1 MIIIPFIRD
10 STIARCIKNSLI
22 DVTVTI
28 VPTPVV
34 IFIILV
40 SFLVSLC
47 FSVTVRKETTGKAID
62 PQKKKKKEYNFFFQ
76 SPTEPYK
83 IPH

>member
-1 MIIIPFIRD
+1 MSIIPFIRD

-47 FSVTVRKETTGKAID
+47 FSGTVRNETTGKAID
-62 PQKKKKKEYNFFFQ
+62 PKKKR
-76 SPTEPYK
+76 
-83 IPH
+83 I